1 MKTII
6 VGSGFGG
13 LAAAAL
19 LSHHGFDVTVL
30 EKNSQPGG
38 RARVYKKNGYIFDMG
53 PSWYLMPDV
62 FEKFFSEF
70 NKTPDDYYSLTRID
84 PSYRIFFNDGTMTDV
99 SASLEQ
105 NLTLFDSFEPNGGEK
120 FQEYLQRAER
130 HYKLAMTELI
140 YRDYQSI
147 FDMISGKL
155 LIAGLTLPL
164 FQNIDQYISRTFS
177 SDKAKK
183 ILEYSIGFIGG
194 SPYNTPALYY
204 IMNHV
209 DFNLGVWYPQGG
221 IGKVVES
228 LQTLA
233 SENGAEF
240 KFSTP
245 VTKINIDRG
254 IATSLKTPQGDYPA
268 DLIIVN
274 ADYPYTELQLLDK
287 PYQSYDAHYW
297 ETRVLA
303 PSAIVYYIGLDKK
316 LDPLEHHN
324 LFLEKDWDTSFD
336 SLFQPQQPEW
346 PTHPSYY
353 VNVTSKTD
361 NTVAPDGGETVFI
374 LVPLAPGLHDTESL
388 RETFYK
394 QIIHHLEALID
405 DKIEGHEVVK
415 RSFAMN
421 DFTSDYN
428 AYKGTAL
435 GLSHTLRQTAL
446 FRPSHQSK
454 KIKNLY
460 YTGHYTHPGIGMP
473 MTLISSQI
481 LVHVLNNRYK

>member
-1 MKTII
+1 
-6 VGSGFGG
+6 
-13 LAAAAL
+13 
-19 LSHHGFDVTVL
+19 
-30 EKNSQPGG
+30 
-38 RARVYKKNGYIFDMG
+38 
-53 PSWYLMPDV
+53 
-62 FEKFFSEF
+62 
-70 NKTPDDYYSLTRID
+70 
-84 PSYRIFFNDGTMTDV
+84 
-99 SASLEQ
+99 
-105 NLTLFDSFEPNGGEK
+105 
-120 FQEYLQRAER
+120 
-130 HYKLAMTELI
+130 
-140 YRDYQSI
+140 
-147 FDMISGKL
+147 MISGKL
-155 LIAGLTLPL
+155 LLAGLTLPL

-221 IGKVVES
+221 IGKVVDA

-233 SENGAEF
+233 SDNGAEF
-240 KFSTP
+240 KFDTP
-245 VTKINIDRG
+245 VTKINVEQK
-254 IATSLKTPQGDYPA
+254 IANSVTTPKRDYPA
-268 DLIIVN
+268 DLVIVN

-287 PYQSYDAHYW
+287 THRSYDARYW

-303 PSAIVYYIGLDKK
+303 PSAIVFYLGLDKQ
-316 LDPLEHHN
+316 LATLEHHN

-336 SLFQPQQPEW
+336 SLFQPQQQEW
-346 PTHPSYY
+346 PKRPSYY

-361 NTVAPDGGETVFI
+361 DTVAPNGGETVFI
-374 LVPLAPGLHDTESL
+374 LVPLAPGLQDTESL
-388 RETFYK
+388 RDTFYK
-394 QIIHHLEALID
+394 QIIHHLEGILNE
-405 DKIEGHEVVK
+405 KIEGHELVK

-421 DFTSDYN
+421 DFTTDYN

-454 KIKNLY
+454 KVKNLY

-481 LVHVLNNRYK
+481 LVQVLNNRYK

>member
-19 LSHHGFDVTVL
+19 LAHHGFDVTVL
-30 EKNSQPGG
+30 EKNNQPGG
-38 RARVYKKNGYIFDMG
+38 RARVYQENGFLFDMG

-70 NKTPDDYYSLTRID
+70 NKSPSDFFSLTRID
-84 PSYRIFFNDGTMTDV
+84 PSYRIFFNDGTITDV
-99 SASLEQ
+99 SASMQ
-105 NLTLFDSFEPNGGEK
+105 PNIALFDTFEPNGGQK

-140 YRDYQSI
+140 YRDYRSI
-147 FDMISGKL
+147 IDMISGKL

-164 FQNIDQYISRTFS
+164 FQNIDQYISRTFT

-209 DFNLGVWYPQGG
+209 DFKLGVWYPQGG
-221 IGKVVES
+221 IGRVVNA
-228 LQTLA
+228 LQTIA
-233 SENGAEF
+233 TENGAQFEF
-240 KFSTP
+240 DTP
-245 VTKINIDRG
+245 VTKINVERG
-254 IATSLKTPQGDYPA
+254 VATSLSTPQQDIPA
-268 DLIIVN
+268 DLVIVN
-274 ADYPYTELQLLDK
+274 ADYPYTELELLDTT
-287 PYQSYDAHYW
+287 YQSYGKRYW

-303 PSAIVYYIGLDKK
+303 PSAIVFYIGLDKK
-316 LDPLEHHN
+316 LNQLEHHN

-336 SLFQPQQPEW
+336 SLFQPQRPEW

-353 VNVTSKTD
+353 VNVTSRTD
-361 NTVAPDGGETVFI
+361 DTVAPEGGETIFI
-374 LVPLAPGLHDTESL
+374 LVPLAPGLTDTPSL
-388 RETFYK
+388 RNTFYL
-394 QIIHHLEALID
+394 QIIHHLEGLINEE
-405 DKIEGHEVVK
+405 IEGHEVVK

-421 DFTSDYN
+421 DFSTDYN

-454 KIKNLY
+454 KVKNLY

-481 LVHVLNNRYK
+481 LAQELRNRYT